1 MVDAYIGTMLLWP
14 MNWAPERW
22 ALCQGQEL
30 QVNQYQALY
39 TLIGNTYGGTANKT
53 FKLPDLRGC
62 VPVGSEAT
70 GGQQNNLGERGGT
83 KLNTLSLAHLPE
95 HGHAATFDQTSVN
108 GTCEVTVNLP
118 NNAANV
124 QADLDEPGP
133 DTCLGKAKVGA
144 NKANIYTKSTPSITL
159 NKPSVSANGTIA
171 GQVTGQITVKPTG
184 NPNPKP
190 IENMPPYLVLN
201 YIICLDG
208 LFPPRSW

>member
-1 MVDAYIGTMLLWP
+1 MYDAFIGSIVLWP
-14 MNWAPERW
+14 MNWAPKGW
-22 ALCQGQEL
+22 AFCQGQEL
-30 QVNQYQALY
+30 QVSGNEALY
-39 TLIGNTYGGTANKT
+39 SLISNTYGGTANKT

-62 VPVGSEAT
+62 IPVGSEAAV
-70 GGQQNNLGERGGT
+70 GQQNLGARGGT
-83 KLNTLSLAHLPE
+83 KENILSIGHLPE
-95 HGHAATFDQTSVN
+95 HGHAATLDQASVN

-124 QADLDEPGP
+124 QANVQIPGP
-133 DTCLGKAKVGA
+133 DTCLGQGMFSSSK
-144 NKANIYTKSTPSITL
+144 ISMYTKSTPDITL

-201 YIICLDG
+201 YIICLIG
-208 LFPPRSW
+208 LYPPRD

>member
-39 TLIGNTYGGTANKT
+39 TLIGNTYGGTPNKT

-62 VPVGSEAT
+62 VPIGVEAT
-70 GGQQNNLGERGGT
+70 GGQQNLGARGGR
-83 KLNTLSLAHLPE
+83 KDNTLSIDHLPE

-118 NNAANV
+118 NNAADVPANV
-124 QADLDEPGP
+124 PNPGP
-133 DTCLGKAKVGA
+133 DTCWSRNV
-144 NKANIYTKSTPSITL
+144 
-159 NKPSVSANGTIA
+159 
-171 GQVTGQITVKPTG
+171 
-184 NPNPKP
+184 
-190 IENMPPYLVLN
+190 
-201 YIICLDG
+201 
-208 LFPPRSW
+208 